1 MKLKQAISIV
11 EEKLKVEKTE
21 ELHKLLAELK
31 KIDEDIKEG
40 EARDK
45 AVEEIKR
52 KNDHIEWINIKE
64 I

>member
-1 MKLKQAISIV
+1 MKLKQAILTV
-11 EEKLKVEKTE
+11 EERLKVEKTE

-52 KNDHIEWINIKE
+52 KNDHIEWVNIKE

>member
-1 MKLKQAISIV
+1 MKLKQTILKV
-11 EEKLKVEKTE
+11 EERLKEEKTE
-21 ELHKLLAELK
+21 ELQKLLMELK
-31 KIDEDIKEG
+31 KIDEEVKEG

-52 KNDHIEWINIKE
+52 KNDNIEWLNIKE

>member
-1 MKLKQAISIV
+1 MKLKQAISTV
-11 EEKLKVEKTE
+11 EERLKVEKTE

-52 KNDHIEWINIKE
+52 KNDHIELVNIKE

>member
-1 MKLKQAISIV
+1 MKLKQAISTV
-11 EEKLKVEKTE
+11 EERLKVEKTE

>member
-1 MKLKQAISIV
+1 MKLKQAISTV
-11 EEKLKVEKTE
+11 EERLKVEKTE

-52 KNDHIEWINIKE
+52 KNDHIEWVNIKE

>member
-1 MKLKQAISIV
+1 MRLKQAISKV

-31 KIDEDIKEG
+31 KVDEEIKES

-52 KNDHIEWINIKE
+52 KNDQIEWVNIKDV
-64 I
+64 

>member
-1 MKLKQAISIV
+1 MKLKQTISKV

-31 KIDEDIKEG
+31 KIDEEIKES

-52 KNDHIEWINIKE
+52 KNDHIEWLNIKDV
-64 I
+64 

>member
-1 MKLKQAISIV
+1 MKLKQAILIV

>member
-1 MKLKQAISIV
+1 MKLKQTISKV

-21 ELHKLLAELK
+21 EFHKLLAELK
-31 KIDEDIKEG
+31 KIDEEIKES

-52 KNDHIEWINIKE
+52 KNDHIEWLNIKDV
-64 I
+64 

>member
-1 MKLKQAISIV
+1 MKLKQAISKV

-31 KIDEDIKEG
+31 KIDEEIKEG

-52 KNDHIEWINIKE
+52 KNDQIEWVNIKDV
-64 I
+64 

>member
-1 MKLKQAISIV
+1 MKLKQTISKV
-11 EEKLKVEKTE
+11 DEKLKVEKTE

-31 KIDEDIKEG
+31 KIDEEIKES

-52 KNDHIEWINIKE
+52 KNDHIEWLNIKDV
-64 I
+64 

>member
-1 MKLKQAISIV
+1 MKLKQTILRV

-31 KIDEDIKEG
+31 KIDEEIKES

-52 KNDHIEWINIKE
+52 KNDHIEWLNIKDV
-64 I
+64 

>member
-1 MKLKQAISIV
+1 MKLKQAISKV

-31 KIDEDIKEG
+31 KIDEEIKEG
-40 EARDK
+40 KARDK

-52 KNDHIEWINIKE
+52 KNDQIEWVNIKDV
-64 I
+64 

>member
-1 MKLKQAISIV
+1 MKLKQAISTV

>member
-1 MKLKQAISIV
+1 MKLKQAILTV
-11 EEKLKVEKTE
+11 EERIKVEKTE

-52 KNDHIEWINIKE
+52 KNDHIEWVNIKE

>member
-1 MKLKQAISIV
+1 MKLKQVISKV

-31 KIDEDIKEG
+31 KIDEEIKEG

-45 AVEEIKR
+45 AIEEIKR
-52 KNDHIEWINIKE
+52 KNDHIEWLNIKE
-64 I
+64 V

>member
-1 MKLKQAISIV
+1 MKLKQTILEV
-11 EEKLKVEKTE
+11 EEKLKAEKTE
-21 ELHKLLAELK
+21 ELHKLLVELK
-31 KIDEDIKEG
+31 KVDEEIKEG

>member
-1 MKLKQAISIV
+1 MKLKQTILKV
-11 EEKLKVEKTE
+11 EERLKVEKTE
-21 ELHKLLAELK
+21 ELQKLLMELK
-31 KIDEDIKEG
+31 KIDEEVKEG

-52 KNDHIEWINIKE
+52 KNDHIEWLNIKE

>member
-1 MKLKQAISIV
+1 MKLKQAISKV
-11 EEKLKVEKTE
+11 EEKLKVKKTE

-31 KIDEDIKEG
+31 KVDEEIKES

-52 KNDHIEWINIKE
+52 KNDQIEWVNIKDV
-64 I
+64 

>member
-1 MKLKQAISIV
+1 MKLKQAISTV
-11 EEKLKVEKTE
+11 EERLKVEKTE
-21 ELHKLLAELK
+21 ELHKLLVELK

>member
-1 MKLKQAISIV
+1 MKVKQAIQRV
-11 EEKLKVEKTE
+11 EEKLKNEKTE

-31 KIDEDIKEG
+31 KIDENIKEG

-52 KNDHIEWINIKE
+52 KNDHIEWLNIKDV
-64 I
+64 

>member
-1 MKLKQAISIV
+1 MKLKQTISRV

-31 KIDEDIKEG
+31 KIDEEIKES

-52 KNDHIEWINIKE
+52 KNDHIEWLNIKDV
-64 I
+64 

>member
-1 MKLKQAISIV
+1 MKLKQAISKV

-31 KIDEDIKEG
+31 KVDEEIKES

-52 KNDHIEWINIKE
+52 KNDQIEWVNTKDV
-64 I
+64 

>member
-1 MKLKQAISIV
+1 MKLKQAISTV
-11 EEKLKVEKTE
+11 EERLKVEKTE
-21 ELHKLLAELK
+21 ELHKLLVELK

-52 KNDHIEWINIKE
+52 KNDHIEWVNIKE

>member
-1 MKLKQAISIV
+1 MKLKQAISKV

-31 KIDEDIKEG
+31 KVDEEIKES

-52 KNDHIEWINIKE
+52 KNDQIEWVNIKDV
-64 I
+64 

>member
-1 MKLKQAISIV
+1 MKLKQAILIV

-21 ELHKLLAELK
+21 EFHKLLAELK

-52 KNDHIEWINIKE
+52 KNDCIEWINIKE
-64 I
+64 V

>member
-1 MKLKQAISIV
+1 MKLKQAISTV

-21 ELHKLLAELK
+21 ELYKLLAELK

>member
-1 MKLKQAISIV
+1 MKLKQAISTV

-21 ELHKLLAELK
+21 ELHKLLVELK

-52 KNDHIEWINIKE
+52 KNDHIEWVNIKE

>member
-1 MKLKQAISIV
+1 MKLKQAILTV

>member
-1 MKLKQAISIV
+1 MKLKQTISKV

-31 KIDEDIKEG
+31 KIDEEIKES

-45 AVEEIKR
+45 AIEEIKR
-52 KNDHIEWINIKE
+52 KNDHIEWLNIKDV
-64 I
+64 

>member
-1 MKLKQAISIV
+1 MKLKQAISKV

-31 KIDEDIKEG
+31 KIDENIKEG

-52 KNDHIEWINIKE
+52 KNDHIEWLNIKDV
-64 I
+64 

>member
-1 MKLKQAISIV
+1 MKLKQAISKV

-21 ELHKLLAELK
+21 DLHKLLAELK
-31 KIDEDIKEG
+31 KVDEEIKES

-52 KNDHIEWINIKE
+52 KNDQIEWVNIKDV
-64 I
+64 